1 MNCLPARHK
10 LGVLATVLLL
20 PAAASAAKPSSTGA
34 PVKPPVLVT
43 SLEPATAA
51 PRDPL
56 FLLARALSA
65 APTGGNSTLRIMLA
79 AARKG
84 YYLPAISWSMA
95 QEHWDLARA
104 LIRTDPQPVP
114 DWVRLSLA
122 LQDHDLSA
130 LAALVAHPHRLPS
143 HDLVSAYV
151 MLGDYD
157 RAQYWAFQRLQD
169 HPRDHHLRQQY
180 LEVVSYNASAITLG
194 TNWLS
199 FSGLQRYAT
208 ILNGKIFIG
217 PNWGLLLRSDY
228 NGQTAGAASFL
239 TGIPAGEQSAEAGFF
254 LKSPLWQI
262 RAFMGQR
269 DAMRHFLT
277 GDFSGEYSLGDGFSI
292 RSRLGLHQRAT
303 QSPALTV
310 AGMKDDVQ
318 IQFDHSNTDWSE
330 SLYAG
335 WTQYEGQDG
344 IPVGTSRFGGV
355 SVNWHHHWG
364 SWGYTIGPF
373 ADVYNVHRAVNVT
386 GLLAQILLSPGR
398 DISNVLAG
406 SYADYGLHF
415 SLGSAEPTLNFRWT
429 PYLAVSVYNNTLFG
443 FQYQF
448 SAGLR
453 TPIWGPDVLSLSYS
467 QGQGG
472 NALALNQRE
481 VNLSYTYYFTP

>member
-228 NGQTAGAASFL
+228 NWQTADAASFL

-262 RAFMGQR
+262 RA
-269 DAMRHFLT
+269 
-277 GDFSGEYSLGDGFSI
+277 
-292 RSRLGLHQRAT
+292 
-303 QSPALTV
+303 
-310 AGMKDDVQ
+310 
-318 IQFDHSNTDWSE
+318 
-330 SLYAG
+330 
-335 WTQYEGQDG
+335 
-344 IPVGTSRFGGV
+344 
-355 SVNWHHHWG
+355 
-364 SWGYTIGPF
+364 
-373 ADVYNVHRAVNVT
+373 
-386 GLLAQILLSPGR
+386 
-398 DISNVLAG
+398 
-406 SYADYGLHF
+406 
-415 SLGSAEPTLNFRWT
+415 
-429 PYLAVSVYNNTLFG
+429 
-443 FQYQF
+443 
-448 SAGLR
+448 
-453 TPIWGPDVLSLSYS
+453 
-467 QGQGG
+467 
-472 NALALNQRE
+472 
-481 VNLSYTYYFTP
+481 

>member
-10 LGVLATVLLL
+10 LGVLAAVFLL
-20 PAAASAAKPSSTGA
+20 PVAASAAKLSSTGA
-34 PVKPPVLVT
+34 PMKPPVPVT
-43 SLEPATAA
+43 SREPAIAA
-51 PRDPL
+51 SRDPL
-56 FLLARALSA
+56 LLLARALSA
-65 APTGGNSTLRIMLA
+65 APTGGDSTLRVVLA

-84 YYLPAISWSMA
+84 YYLPAISWSLA
-95 QEHWDLARA
+95 QEHWGLARA

-114 DWVRLSLA
+114 DWVRLSIA
-122 LQDHDLSA
+122 LHDHDLSA
-130 LAALVAHPHRLPS
+130 LAVLVAHPHRLPS
-143 HDLVSAYV
+143 HGLIRAYV
-151 MLGDYD
+151 MLGNYD

-169 HPRDHHLRQQY
+169 HPRDHRLRQQY
-180 LEVVSYNASAITLG
+180 LEVVSYNASAVTLG

-228 NGQTAGAASFL
+228 NWQTADAASFL
-239 TGIPAGEQSAEAGFF
+239 TGIPAGEQSAEVGFF

-262 RAFMGQR
+262 RAFVGQR

-310 AGMKDDVQ
+310 AGMKDDAR
-318 IQFDHSNTDWSE
+318 IQLDHSNTDWSE

-335 WTQYEGQDG
+335 WTRYEGQDG

-355 SVNWHHHWG
+355 SVNWHHNWG

-373 ADVYNVHRAVNVT
+373 VDVYNVHRAANVT
-386 GLLAQILLSPGR
+386 GLLAQVLRLPGR

-406 SYADYGLHF
+406 NYADYGLHF
-415 SLGSAEPTLNFRWT
+415 SLGSAKPALNFQWT
-429 PYLAVSVYNNTLFG
+429 PYLSVSVYNNTLFG

-453 TPIWGPDVLSLSYS
+453 TAIWGPDALSLSYS